1 LASTGPTKRRDFIK
15 NLRALGFVGP
25 SSGGK
30 HPFMSRGNL
39 DVHVPNPH
47 GQDVSGDLVKRILRN
62 AGILEEYEKL

>member
-1 LASTGPTKRRDFIK
+1 
-15 NLRALGFVGP
+15 
-25 SSGGK
+25 
-30 HPFMSRGNL
+30 MSRGNL